1 MTPHRSIAGLA
12 TMIAFGLGSLS
23 IFAAFGK
30 STAPAWTPPAARS
43 PLRQIWSFDT
53 KG

>member
-1 MTPHRSIAGLA
+1 MKHTRTALIIAP
-12 TMIAFGLGSLS
+12 GLGSLP
-23 IFAAFGK
+23 ILATFGQ

-43 PLRQIWSFDT
+43 PFRQIWSFDT

>member
-1 MTPHRSIAGLA
+1 MTPHRSIAGLMVMA
-12 TMIAFGLGSLS
+12 LGLGGVAILGVS
-23 IFAAFGK
+23 AQ
-30 STAPAWTPPAARS
+30 STPPTWTPPALRS